1 MNGKLNINE
10 WAVEDRPREKLL
22 RLGAEALTNA
32 ELLAILIGSGS
43 TTESAVDLMKYVLGD
58 CGNNLNQLGK
68 LTVRQLTAYH
78 GVGEAKAVT
87 ILAACELGKRRQK
100 ERALERTQLNSA
112 VAIYDFML
120 PQMQDLDVEEAWVL
134 FMNQNL
140 ELLRCMRLSRG
151 GITETSVDVRV
162 VMKEALL
169 SGATVLALCHNH
181 PSGNVKPSTD
191 DDRITRRV
199 QQACELMRIHFLDH
213 LVITDGLYYSY
224 QESGRL

>member
-1 MNGKLNINE
+1 M
-10 WAVEDRPREKLL
+10 EDRPREKLL

-43 TTESAVDLMKYVLGD
+43 TTESAVDLMKHVLGD

-134 FMNQNL
+134 FMNQNFK
-140 ELLRCMRLSRG
+140 LLRCMRLSRG

>member
-22 RLGAEALTNA
+22 RLGAVALTNA
-32 ELLAILIGSGS
+32 ELLAILIGCGS
-43 TTESAVDLMKYVLGD
+43 TTESAVDLMKHVLGD

-134 FMNQNL
+134 FMNQNFK
-140 ELLRCMRLSRG
+140 LLRCMRLSRG

>member
-43 TTESAVDLMKYVLGD
+43 TTESAVDLMKHVLGD

-134 FMNQNL
+134 FMNQNFK
-140 ELLRCMRLSRG
+140 LLRCMRLSRG

-213 LVITDGLYYSY
+213 LVITDGGYYSY
-224 QESGRL
+224 RDYGKL

>member
-32 ELLAILIGSGS
+32 ELLAILIGSGY
-43 TTESAVDLMKYVLGD
+43 TTESAVDLMKHVLGD

-134 FMNQNL
+134 FMNQNFK
-140 ELLRCMRLSRG
+140 LLRCMRLSRG

>member
-43 TTESAVDLMKYVLGD
+43 TTESAVDLMKHVLGD

-100 ERALERTQLNSA
+100 ERALERTRLNSA

-134 FMNQNL
+134 FMNQNFK
-140 ELLRCMRLSRG
+140 LLRCMRLSRG

>member
-43 TTESAVDLMKYVLGD
+43 TTESAVDLMKHVLGD

-134 FMNQNL
+134 FMNQNFK
-140 ELLRCMRLSRG
+140 LLRCMRLSRG

-169 SGATVLALCHNH
+169 SGSTVLALCHNH

>member
-43 TTESAVDLMKYVLGD
+43 TTESAVDLMKHVLGD

-134 FMNQNL
+134 FMNQNFK
-140 ELLRCMRLSRG
+140 LLRCMRLSRG

-213 LVITDGLYYSY
+213 VIVTDGNYYSY
-224 QESGRL
+224 QENGRL

>member
-32 ELLAILIGSGS
+32 ELLAILIGSGA
-43 TTESAVDLMKYVLGD
+43 TTESAVDLMKHVLGD

-134 FMNQNL
+134 FMNQNFK
-140 ELLRCMRLSRG
+140 LLRCMRLSRG

>member
-10 WAVEDRPREKLL
+10 WTVEDRPREKLL

-43 TTESAVDLMKYVLGD
+43 TTESAVDLMKHVLGD

-134 FMNQNL
+134 FMNQNFK
-140 ELLRCMRLSRG
+140 LLRCMRLSRG

>member
-43 TTESAVDLMKYVLGD
+43 TTESAVDLMKHVLGD

-134 FMNQNL
+134 FMNQNFK
-140 ELLRCMRLSRG
+140 LLRCMRLSRG

>member
-1 MNGKLNINE
+1 MNGKLNISE

-43 TTESAVDLMKYVLGD
+43 TTESAVDLMKHVLGD

-134 FMNQNL
+134 FMNQNFK
-140 ELLRCMRLSRG
+140 LLRCMRLSRG

>member
-32 ELLAILIGSGS
+32 VLLAILFGSAS
-43 TTESAVDLMKYVLGD
+43 TTESAVDLMKHVLGD

-134 FMNQNL
+134 FMNQNFK
-140 ELLRCMRLSRG
+140 LLRCMRLSRG